1 MYRKLLD
8 GYEPVAADFGS
19 ASTAATPTA
28 TVGGRGRHP
37 GFGLMASLL
46 QSR

>member
-1 MYRKLLD
+1 MCRKLLE
-8 GYEPVAADFGS
+8 GYEPVAADFGP
-19 ASTAATPTA
+19 ASAATA
-28 TVGGRGRHP
+28 GGRGRHP